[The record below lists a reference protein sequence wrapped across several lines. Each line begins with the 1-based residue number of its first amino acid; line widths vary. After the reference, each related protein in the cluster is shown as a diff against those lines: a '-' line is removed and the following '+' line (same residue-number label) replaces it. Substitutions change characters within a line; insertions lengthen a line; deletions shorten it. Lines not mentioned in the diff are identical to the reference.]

1 MSRLQRDLH
10 IVQIHVHTYTQIHLY
25 VQIRSTNT
33 YIYIYLHRTLY
44 IVHYTPTKYILHDI
58 SYNCTGLYQIVV
70 YRLVLY
76 CIVLYLYH
84 IVLYWRVSNH
94 SVLYCSEYCVGR
106 SYNIQCIV
114 LYCFVYG
121 FNHTLCRSCRLV
133 AASHSLR
140 LQTLYRLHHREKQDT
155 RLHCTAGP
163 SKVLVRPVKC
173 TTLDVH
179 IVYAYNMMRNTPKH
193 LMSFCTASYKPSA
206 LSNRQSSLSVPAFYL
221 STDI

>member
-1 MSRLQRDLH
+1 MRYTNQTTIFREHNVYTMLYTML
-10 IVQIHVHTYTQIHLY
+10 YTQIHMY
-25 VQIRSTNT
+25 VQIHSTNT
-33 YIYIYLHRTLY
+33 YICIYLHRTLY

-133 AASHSLR
+133 AASYSLR
-140 LQTLYRLHHREKQDT
+140 LQTL
-155 RLHCTAGP
+155 
-163 SKVLVRPVKC
+163 S
-173 TTLDVH
+173 
-179 IVYAYNMMRNTPKH
+179 
-193 LMSFCTASYKPSA
+193 
-206 LSNRQSSLSVPAFYL
+206 RQKK
-221 STDI
+221 

>member
-1 MSRLQRDLH
+1 MLDMDFFRPGIHFVQATKRLTHRTNTRTH
-10 IVQIHVHTYTQIHLY
+10 IHTNTLVRTIHVHTYTQIHLYVQYTYTHTQIHLY

-44 IVHYTPTKYILHDI
+44 TVHYTPTKYILHDI

-121 FNHTLCRSCRLV
+121 VNHTVCRSCRLV

-140 LQTLYRLHHREKQDT
+140 LQTLYR
-155 RLHCTAGP
+155 
-163 SKVLVRPVKC
+163 
-173 TTLDVH
+173 
-179 IVYAYNMMRNTPKH
+179 
-193 LMSFCTASYKPSA
+193 
-206 LSNRQSSLSVPAFYL
+206 
-221 STDI
+221 